1 MPQPFELPEFYMVHP
16 ARLNPNLEGARV
28 HTRKWARDFDM
39 IDTPA
44 HAGGEIIWSEAKLE
58 AMDYALLCA
67 YTHPECSGEILNL
80 ITDWYV
86 WVFFFDDHFLELYK
100 KPKDIKGAKKYLDGL
115 RRFMPLHG
123 AITAEPTNPVEAG
136 LKDLWERTIPMM
148 SQEWKVRFIESTL
161 NLLVECMWEII
172 NIDEGRVANPIDYIE
187 MRRKVGGAPWSA
199 NLVEVAVGAEVPD
212 SVARTRPM
220 RVLRDTFA
228 DGVHLRNDVFSYQ
241 REVEEEGENANM
253 VLVLETALGCTT
265 QEAAEATN
273 DLISSR
279 MQQFEHTVFTE
290 LPIMFE
296 EYGLRPDERMA
307 VLVYA
312 RGLQDWQSGGH
323 EWHMRSSRYMNAS
336 ADTSTGWVPGGPTGL
351 GTLGVRL
358 GFPGRLKRF
367 THTPHAVG
375 PTALPDI
382 AMPFPLHLNPLLDNA
397 RRTSHEWGRAMGF
410 TGEGVWTDRQMIGFD
425 FALCAAGIDP
435 DATQDE
441 LDLSSEWLLWG
452 TYADDLFPKL
462 FFRNQDRAAPRAFV
476 ERARAFMPMDC
487 VTMPVPQNA
496 HERGLADLWL
506 RTALPMSEEQRV
518 RYRHGLDVMLDSW
531 VWEADQH
538 QHNRIP
544 DPVDYIEM
552 RRCTFGAEMTMNLA
566 RFGAGGLI
574 PDEFF
579 ATSQVRGLEDSAADQ
594 GAFVNDLFSY
604 QKEIEFEGELLNM
617 VLVVKNFLDCS
628 KEQAVCVVN
637 DLMTARVEQFI
648 RTRDHEIP
656 ALCEEF
662 GFTAAQR
669 KAVDAYVGGLEDWM
683 AAVLHWHQKTV
694 RYGEGEL
701 MRSRAGHGF
710 ALPSGFGTSAVRM
723 FAP

>member
-1 MPQPFELPEFYMVHP
+1 MAQPFELPEFYLVHP

-44 HAGGEIIWSEAKLE
+44 FEGGEIIWSPAKLE

-67 YTHPECSGEILNL
+67 YTHPECAGEILNL

-100 KPKDIKGAKKYLDGL
+100 KPKDIKGAKRYLDGL
-115 RRFMPLHG
+115 RAFMPLHG
-123 AITAEPTNPVEAG
+123 EITATPTNPVEAG
-136 LKDLWERTIPMM
+136 LTDLWRRTIPMM

-161 NLLVECMWEII
+161 NLLVECMWEIV

-212 SVARTRPM
+212 PVARTRPM
-220 RVLRDTFA
+220 RVLKDTFA
-228 DGVHLRNDVFSYQ
+228 DAVHLRNDVFSYQ

-253 VLVLETALGCTT
+253 ILVLETALGCST

-296 EYGLRPDERMA
+296 EYGLRPDERAA

-323 EWHMRSSRYMNAS
+323 EWHMRSSRYMNAN

-351 GTLGVRL
+351 GTIGSRL
-358 GFPGRLKRF
+358 GFPKRLKRF
-367 THTPHAVG
+367 THAPHVVG
-375 PTALPDI
+375 PTALPEI
-382 AMPFPLHLNPLLDNA
+382 TMPFPLKLNPLLDNA
-397 RRTSHEWGRAMGF
+397 RRTAHEWGRAMGF
-410 TGEGVWTDRQMIGFD
+410 AGEGVWTDQQMVGFD

-435 DATQDE
+435 DASQDE
-441 LDLSSEWLLWG
+441 LDIATEWLLWG
-452 TYADDLFPKL
+452 TYVDDLFPKL

-476 ERARAFMPMDC
+476 DNTKMFMPMDC
-487 VTMPVPQNA
+487 VTMPAPRNA

-506 RTALPMSEEQRV
+506 RTALPMSDEQRV
-518 RYRHGLDVMLDSW
+518 RYRRGLDAMLDSW

-538 QHNRIP
+538 QQNRIP

-552 RRCTFGAEMTMNLA
+552 RRRTFGAEMTMNLA

-604 QKEIEFEGELLNM
+604 QKEIEFDGELLNM
-617 VLVVKNFLDCS
+617 VLVVRNFLDCATD
-628 KEQAVCVVN
+628 KAVGIVN
-637 DLMTARVEQFI
+637 DVMTARVEQFT

-669 KAVDAYVGGLEDWM
+669 RAVGAYVAGLEDWM
-683 AAVLHWHQKTV
+683 AAVLNWHRETV
-694 RYGEGEL
+694 RYGESEL
-701 MRSRAGHGF
+701 LRSRGGRGF
-710 ALPSGFGTSAVRM
+710 ALPTGFGTSAVRM
-723 FAP
+723 FAS

>member
-1 MPQPFELPEFYMVHP
+1 VAQPFELPDFYQVHP

-28 HTRKWARDFDM
+28 HTREWARDFDM
-39 IDTPA
+39 VDTPA
-44 HAGGEIIWSEAKLE
+44 YAGGEIIWSEARLE

-67 YTHPECSGEILNL
+67 YTHPECAGEILNL

-115 RRFMPLHG
+115 RAFMPLHG
-123 AITAEPTNPVEAG
+123 EITATPTNPVEAG
-136 LKDLWERTIPMM
+136 LTDLWRRTIPMM

-161 NLLVECMWEII
+161 NLLVECMWEIV

-220 RVLRDTFA
+220 RVLKDTFA
-228 DGVHLRNDVFSYQ
+228 DAVHLRNDVFSYQ

-290 LPIMFE
+290 LPTMFE
-296 EYGLRPDERMA
+296 QYGLRPDERAA

-323 EWHMRSSRYMNAS
+323 EWHMRSSRYMNAN

-351 GTLGVRL
+351 GTLGSRL
-358 GFPGRLKRF
+358 GFPKRLKRF

-375 PTALPDI
+375 PTSLPDFT
-382 AMPFPLHLNPLLDNA
+382 MPFPLHLNPLLDQSRQNTLA
-397 RRTSHEWGRAMGF
+397 WSRAMGF
-410 TGEGVWTDRQMIGFD
+410 TSEGVWTDRQMVELDLPI
-425 FALCAAGIDP
+425 CAAGIDP
-435 DATQDE
+435 DGTQDE
-441 LDLSSEWLLWG
+441 LDLGSQWLTWG
-452 TYADDLFPKL
+452 TYGDDLFPKL
-462 FFRNQDRAAPRAFV
+462 FFRGRDPAGPRAFV
-476 ERARAFMPMDC
+476 ARTKAFMPLDC
-487 VTMPVPQNA
+487 VTMPVPTDAN
-496 HERGLADLWL
+496 ERGLADLWV
-506 RTALPMSEEQRV
+506 RTALPMPDKHRALFRRAV
-518 RYRHGLDVMLDSW
+518 DTMLDAW
-531 VWEADQH
+531 VWEADCH
-538 QHNRIP
+538 QQNRIP

-552 RRCTFGAEMTMNLA
+552 RRGTFGSDLTMSLA
-566 RFGAGGLI
+566 RFARADLI

-579 ATSQVRGLEDSAADQ
+579 ATSQVRGLEDSAQDQ
-594 GAFVNDLFSY
+594 ACLLNDIFSY
-604 QKEIEFEGELLNM
+604 QKEIEYEGELLNM
-617 VLVVKNFLDCS
+617 VLVVQNFLNCS
-628 KEQAVCVVN
+628 KEQAVAMVN

-662 GFTAAQR
+662 GFNAAQR
-669 KAVDAYVGGLEDWM
+669 GAVDSYVRELQDWM
-683 AAVLHWHQKTV
+683 SAILNWHRKTV
-694 RYGEGEL
+694 RYGEAEL
-701 MRSRAGHGF
+701 VRSRGGHGF
-710 ALPSGFGTSAVRM
+710 ALPTGFGTSAVRM

>member
-1 MPQPFELPEFYMVHP
+1 MAQPFELPEFYLVHP

-28 HTRKWARDFDM
+28 HTRQWARDFDM

-44 HAGGEIIWSEAKLE
+44 FEGGEIIWSPAKLE

-115 RRFMPLHG
+115 REFMPLHG
-123 AITAEPTNPVEAG
+123 AITATPTNPVEAG
-136 LKDLWERTIPMM
+136 LTDLWERTIPMM

-212 SVARTRPM
+212 SVARTRPL

-253 VLVLETALGCTT
+253 VLVLETALGCTA

-290 LPIMFE
+290 LPILFD
-296 EYGLRPDERMA
+296 EYHLRPDERMA

-323 EWHMRSSRYMNAS
+323 EWHMRSSRYMNS
-336 ADTSTGWVPGGPTGL
+336 NADKAGWVPGGPTGL
-351 GTLGVRL
+351 GTLGARF
-358 GFPGRLKRF
+358 GIPKRFNRF

-375 PTALPDI
+375 PTSLPEFT
-382 AMPFPLHLNPLLDNA
+382 MPFTLRVNPLLDNA
-397 RRTSHEWGRAMGF
+397 RRHTTEWARTMGM
-410 TGEGVWTDRQMIGFD
+410 TTEGVWTDRQLAGFD
-425 FALCAAGIDP
+425 FARCCAGLHP
-435 DATQDE
+435 DAGQDE
-441 LDLSSEWLLWG
+441 LDLATEWTIWG
-452 TYADDLFPKL
+452 TYADDLFPML
-462 FFRNQDRAAPRAFV
+462 FFHTRDVVGPRAFV
-476 ERARAFMPMDC
+476 ARSLEFAPLDC
-487 VTMPVPQNA
+487 ATMPSPANA
-496 HERGLADLWL
+496 YERGLADLWL
-506 RTALPMSEEQRV
+506 RTALPLADQHRAQFRRSLERLFE
-518 RYRHGLDVMLDSW
+518 SW
-531 VWEADQH
+531 LWEADHH
-538 QHNRIP
+538 QQNRIP

-552 RRCTFGAEMTMNLA
+552 RRETWGSLPTMSLAGFGRAE
-566 RFGAGGLI
+566 LI
-574 PDEFF
+574 PAEFF
-579 ATSQVRGLEDSAADQ
+579 ATSQLRGLECSAMDQ
-594 GAFVNDLFSY
+594 ACFVNDVFSY
-604 QKEIEFEGELLNM
+604 QKEIEFDGELMNM
-617 VLVVKNFLDCS
+617 VLVVENFLGCGKD
-628 KEQAVCVVN
+628 QAVAIVN
-637 DLMTARVEQFI
+637 DLATARIEQFV

-656 ALCEEF
+656 TLCEEF
-662 GFTAAQR
+662 GFTAEQR
-669 KAVDAYVGGLEDWM
+669 RAVDGYVRELEDWM
-683 AAVLHWHQKTV
+683 AAILDWHRTTA
-694 RYGEGEL
+694 RYGSAEL
-701 MRSRAGHGF
+701 VRSRGGRGF
-710 ALPSGFGTSAVRM
+710 ALPTGFGTSAVRM
-723 FAP
+723 FAS

>member
-44 HAGGEIIWSEAKLE
+44 FAGGEIIWSEAKLE

-80 ITDWYV
+80 VTDWYV

-115 RRFMPLHG
+115 REFMPLHG
-123 AITAEPTNPVEAG
+123 EITATPTNPVEAG

-212 SVARTRPM
+212 VVARTRPM

-253 VLVLETALGCTT
+253 ILVLERALGCTT

-290 LPIMFE
+290 LPILFDR
-296 EYGLRPDERMA
+296 YGLRPDERMA
-307 VLVYA
+307 TLVYA

-323 EWHMRSSRYMNAS
+323 EWHMRSSRYMNEG
-336 ADTSTGWVPGGPTGL
+336 ADTSGWVPGGPTGL
-351 GTLGVRL
+351 GTLGARF
-358 GFPGRLKRF
+358 GFPGRFHRF

-375 PTALPDI
+375 PTSLPEFT
-382 AMPFPLHLNPLLDNA
+382 MPFTLTVNPLVDNA
-397 RRTSHEWGRAMGF
+397 RRHYADWGRAMGM
-410 TGEGVWTDRQMIGFD
+410 TSEGVWTDQQLVGFD
-425 FALCAAGIDP
+425 FAVCSAGIDP

-441 LDLSSEWLLWG
+441 LDLSSEWLTWG
-452 TYADDLFPKL
+452 TYGDDLFPRL
-462 FFRNQDRAAPRAFV
+462 FFRSPDPAGPRAFA
-476 ERARAFMPMDC
+476 ERSKEFTPLDC
-487 VTMPVPQNA
+487 VTMPTPVNA
-496 HERGLADLWL
+496 YERGLADLWV
-506 RTALPMSEEQRV
+506 RTALPMPD
-518 RYRHGLDVMLDSW
+518 RHRAQFRQAVSAMLDAW
-531 VWEADQH
+531 VWEADCH
-538 QHNRIP
+538 QQNRIP

-552 RRCTFGAEMTMNLA
+552 RRGSFGADLTMSLA
-566 RFGAGGLI
+566 RFSRGDLI
-574 PDEFF
+574 PDEFY
-579 ATSQVRGLEDSAADQ
+579 ATSQLRGLENSAVDQ
-594 GAFVNDLFSY
+594 ACFLNDIFSY

-617 VLVVKNFLDCS
+617 VLVVQNFLNCS
-628 KEQAVCVVN
+628 KGQAVGIVN
-637 DLMTARVEQFI
+637 DLMTERVEQFI

-662 GFTAAQR
+662 GFSAEQR
-669 KAVDAYVGGLEDWM
+669 AAVDGYVRELEDWM
-683 AAVLHWHQKTV
+683 AAILNWHRLTI
-694 RYGEGEL
+694 RYGQAEL
-701 MRSRAGHGF
+701 VRARGAHGF
-710 ALPSGFGTSAVRM
+710 GLPTGFGTSAVRM

>member
-1 MPQPFELPEFYMVHP
+1 MAQPFELPDFYQVHP

-28 HTRKWARDFDM
+28 HTREWARDFDM
-39 IDTPA
+39 VDTPA
-44 HAGGEIIWSEAKLE
+44 YAGGEIIWSEARLE

-67 YTHPECSGEILNL
+67 YTHPECAGEILNL

-115 RRFMPLHG
+115 RAFMPLHG
-123 AITAEPTNPVEAG
+123 EITATPTNPVEAG
-136 LKDLWERTIPMM
+136 LTDLWRRTIPMM

-161 NLLVECMWEII
+161 NLLVECMWEIV

-220 RVLRDTFA
+220 RVLKDTFA
-228 DGVHLRNDVFSYQ
+228 DAVHLRNDVFSYQ

-290 LPIMFE
+290 LPTMFE
-296 EYGLRPDERMA
+296 QYGLRPDERAA

-323 EWHMRSSRYMNAS
+323 EWHMRSSRYMNAN

-351 GTLGVRL
+351 GTLGSRL
-358 GFPGRLKRF
+358 GFPKRLKRF

-375 PTALPDI
+375 PTSLPDFT
-382 AMPFPLHLNPLLDNA
+382 MPFPLHLNPLLDQSRQNTWA
-397 RRTSHEWGRAMGF
+397 WSRAMGF
-410 TGEGVWTDRQMIGFD
+410 TSEGVWTDRQMVELDLPI
-425 FALCAAGIDP
+425 CAAGIDP
-435 DATQDE
+435 DGTQDE
-441 LDLSSEWLLWG
+441 LDLGSQWLTWG
-452 TYADDLFPKL
+452 TYGDDLFPKL
-462 FFRNQDRAAPRAFV
+462 FFRGRDPAGPRAFV
-476 ERARAFMPMDC
+476 ARTKAFMPLDC
-487 VTMPVPQNA
+487 VTMPVPTDAN
-496 HERGLADLWL
+496 ERGLADLWV
-506 RTALPMSEEQRV
+506 RTALPMPDKHRALFRRAV
-518 RYRHGLDVMLDSW
+518 DTMLDAW
-531 VWEADQH
+531 VWEADCH
-538 QHNRIP
+538 QQNRIP

-552 RRCTFGAEMTMNLA
+552 RRGTFGSDLTMSLA
-566 RFGAGGLI
+566 RFARADLI

-579 ATSQVRGLEDSAADQ
+579 ATSQVRGLEDSAQDQ
-594 GAFVNDLFSY
+594 ACLLNDIFSY
-604 QKEIEFEGELLNM
+604 QKEIEYEGELLNM
-617 VLVVKNFLDCS
+617 VLVVQNFLNCS
-628 KEQAVCVVN
+628 KEQAVAMVN

-662 GFTAAQR
+662 GFNAAQR
-669 KAVDAYVGGLEDWM
+669 GAVDSYVRELQDWM
-683 AAVLHWHQKTV
+683 SAILNWHRKTV
-694 RYGEGEL
+694 RYGEAEL
-701 MRSRAGHGF
+701 VRSRGGHGF
-710 ALPSGFGTSAVRM
+710 ALPTGFGTSAVRM

>member
-1 MPQPFELPEFYMVHP
+1 MAQPFELPEFYLVHP

-39 IDTPA
+39 LDTPA
-44 HAGGEIIWSEAKLE
+44 REGGEIIWTEAKLD

-67 YTHPECSGEILNL
+67 YTHPECSAELLDL

-115 RRFMPLHG
+115 RAFMPLHG
-123 AITAEPTNPVEAG
+123 EITATPTNPVEAG
-136 LKDLWERTIPMM
+136 LTDLWRRTIPMM

-212 SVARTRPM
+212 VVARTRPM

-253 VLVLETALGCTT
+253 ILVLERALGYST
-265 QEAAEATN
+265 QQAAEATN

-296 EYGLRPDERMA
+296 EYGLRPDERAA

-323 EWHMRSSRYMNAS
+323 EWHMRSSRYMNEK
-336 ADTSTGWVPGGPTGL
+336 ADRSTGWLPGGPTGL
-351 GTLGVRL
+351 GTLGARL

-367 THTPHAVG
+367 THRPHAVG
-375 PTALPDI
+375 PLALPDFT
-382 AMPFPLHLNPLLDNA
+382 MPFPLTLNPLLDTA
-397 RRTSHEWGRAMGF
+397 RQNSWAWCRAVGF
-410 TGEGVWTDRQMIGFD
+410 TGEGVWTDQEMVGYD
-425 FALCAAGIDP
+425 LPMCAAGIDP
-435 DATQDE
+435 DGTQEE
-441 LDLSSEWLLWG
+441 LDLASDWLAWG
-452 TYADDLFPKL
+452 TYGDDLFPRL
-462 FFRNQDRAAPRAFV
+462 FFHGRDLAGPRAFA
-476 ERARAFMPMDC
+476 ERAKTFMPLDC
-487 VTMPVPQNA
+487 TAMPAPVNA
-496 HERGLADLWL
+496 FERGLADLWM
-506 RTALPMSEEQRV
+506 RTALPMPDGHRAQFRRAV
-518 RYRHGLDVMLDSW
+518 GTMLDAW
-531 VWEADQH
+531 VWEADCH
-538 QHNRIP
+538 QQNRIP

-552 RRCTFGAEMTMNLA
+552 RRATFGSDLTMSLA
-566 RFGAGGLI
+566 RFSRSDLI

-579 ATSQVRGLEDSAADQ
+579 RTSQVRGLENSAADQ
-594 GAFVNDLFSY
+594 ACFLNDVFSY

-617 VLVVKNFLDCS
+617 VLVVQNFLDCA
-628 KEQAVCVVN
+628 KEQAVGIVN

-662 GFTAAQR
+662 GFTSAQR
-669 KAVDAYVGGLEDWM
+669 RAVQDYVRELEDWM
-683 AAVLHWHQKTV
+683 AAVLNWHRKTV
-694 RYGEGEL
+694 RYQESDL
-701 MRSRAGHGF
+701 RRARNGHGF

>member
-1 MPQPFELPEFYMVHP
+1 VAQPFELPDFYQVHP

-39 IDTPA
+39 VDTPA
-44 HAGGEIIWSEAKLE
+44 YAGGEIIWSEARLE

-67 YTHPECSGEILNL
+67 YTHPECAGEILNL

-115 RRFMPLHG
+115 RAFMPLHG
-123 AITAEPTNPVEAG
+123 EITATPTNPVEAG
-136 LKDLWERTIPMM
+136 LTDLWRRTIPMM

-161 NLLVECMWEII
+161 NLLVECMWEIV

-220 RVLRDTFA
+220 RVLKDTFA
-228 DGVHLRNDVFSYQ
+228 DAVHLRNDVFSYQ

-290 LPIMFE
+290 LPTMFE
-296 EYGLRPDERMA
+296 QYGLRPDERAA

-323 EWHMRSSRYMNAS
+323 EWHMRSSRYMNAN

-351 GTLGVRL
+351 GTLGSRL
-358 GFPGRLKRF
+358 GFPKRLKRF

-375 PTALPDI
+375 PTSLPDFT
-382 AMPFPLHLNPLLDNA
+382 MPFPLHLNPLLDQSRQNTWA
-397 RRTSHEWGRAMGF
+397 WSRAMGF
-410 TGEGVWTDRQMIGFD
+410 TSEGVWTDRQMVELDLPI
-425 FALCAAGIDP
+425 CAAGIDP
-435 DATQDE
+435 DGTQDE
-441 LDLSSEWLLWG
+441 LDLGSQWLTWG
-452 TYADDLFPKL
+452 TYGDDLFPKL
-462 FFRNQDRAAPRAFV
+462 FFRGRDPAGPRAFV
-476 ERARAFMPMDC
+476 ARTKAFMPLDC
-487 VTMPVPQNA
+487 VTMPVPTDAN
-496 HERGLADLWL
+496 ERGLADLWV
-506 RTALPMSEEQRV
+506 RTALPMPDKHRALFRRAV
-518 RYRHGLDVMLDSW
+518 DTMLDAW
-531 VWEADQH
+531 VWEADCH
-538 QHNRIP
+538 QQNRIP

-552 RRCTFGAEMTMNLA
+552 RRGTFGSDLTMSLA
-566 RFGAGGLI
+566 RFARADLI

-579 ATSQVRGLEDSAADQ
+579 ATSQVRGLEDSAQDQ
-594 GAFVNDLFSY
+594 ACLLNDIFSY
-604 QKEIEFEGELLNM
+604 QKEIEYEGELLNM
-617 VLVVKNFLDCS
+617 VLVVQNFLNCS
-628 KEQAVCVVN
+628 KEQAVAMVN

-662 GFTAAQR
+662 GFNAAQR
-669 KAVDAYVGGLEDWM
+669 GAVDSYVRELQDWM
-683 AAVLHWHQKTV
+683 SAILNWHRKTV
-694 RYGEGEL
+694 RYGEAEL
-701 MRSRAGHGF
+701 VRSRGGHGF
-710 ALPSGFGTSAVRM
+710 ALPTGFGTSAVRM

>member
-16 ARLNPNLEGARV
+16 ARLNPNLEEARV

-39 IDTPA
+39 LDTPA
-44 HAGGEIIWSEAKLE
+44 FEGGEIIWSEAKLD

-67 YTHPECSGEILNL
+67 YTHPECSAEILNL
-80 ITDWYV
+80 VTDWYV

-115 RRFMPLHG
+115 REFMPLHG
-123 AITAEPTNPVEAG
+123 AITATPTNPVEAG

-212 SVARTRPM
+212 VVARTRPM

-253 VLVLETALGCTT
+253 ILVLETALGSTT

-290 LPIMFE
+290 LPILFDQ
-296 EYGLRPDERMA
+296 YALRPEERMA
-307 VLVYA
+307 VLIYA

-323 EWHMRSSRYMNAS
+323 EWHMRSSRYMNES
-336 ADTSTGWVPGGPTGL
+336 ADTSSGWVPGGPTGL
-351 GTLGVRL
+351 GTLGARF
-358 GFPGRLKRF
+358 GFPGRFKRF
-367 THTPHAVG
+367 THAPHAVG
-375 PTALPDI
+375 PTALPEI
-382 AMPFPLHLNPLLDNA
+382 TMPFALTVNPLVDNA
-397 RRTSHEWGRAMGF
+397 RKNSWDWARAMGMI
-410 TGEGVWTDRQMIGFD
+410 GEGIWTDQQLVGFD
-425 FALCAAGIDP
+425 FPICAAGIDP

-441 LDLSSEWLLWG
+441 LDLSSEWLTWG

-462 FFRNQDRAAPRAFV
+462 FFHSRDVVSPRAFQ
-476 ERARAFMPMDC
+476 ERTREFMPLDC
-487 VTMPVPQNA
+487 VTMPTPVNA
-496 HERGLADLWL
+496 YERGLADLWV
-506 RTALPMSEEQRV
+506 RTALPMPDKHRAQFRKAVDKMVE
-518 RYRHGLDVMLDSW
+518 SW
-531 VWEADQH
+531 VWEADHH
-538 QHNRIP
+538 QQNRIP

-552 RRCTFGAEMTMNLA
+552 RRDTFGSDLTMSLA
-566 RFGAGGLI
+566 RFSRADLI

-579 ATSQVRGLEDSAADQ
+579 ATSQIRGLEYSAMDQ
-594 GAFVNDLFSY
+594 ACFLNDLFSY
-604 QKEIEFEGELLNM
+604 QKEIEFDGELMNM
-617 VLVVKNFLDCS
+617 VLVVQNFLNCD
-628 KEQAVCVVN
+628 KDQAVAIVN
-637 DLMTARVEQFI
+637 DLMTARVEQFT

-662 GFTAAQR
+662 DFTAEQR
-669 KAVDAYVGGLEDWM
+669 KAVDSYVRELEDWM
-683 AAVLHWHQKTV
+683 AAILNWHQKTSRYPEPELV
-694 RYGEGEL
+694 RARGV
-701 MRSRAGHGF
+701 HGF
-710 ALPSGFGTSAVRM
+710 ALPTGIGTSAVRM

>member
-1 MPQPFELPEFYMVHP
+1 MAQPFELPEFYMVHP
-16 ARLNPNLEGARV
+16 ARLNPNLEGARA

-39 IDTPA
+39 VDTPA
-44 HAGGEIIWSEAKLE
+44 YPGGEIIWSEAKLE

-67 YTHPECSGEILNL
+67 YTHPECSGPVLDL

-115 RRFMPLHG
+115 RAFMPLHG
-123 AITAEPTNPVEAG
+123 EITATPTNPVEAG

-212 SVARTRPM
+212 AIARTRPM

-290 LPIMFE
+290 LPILFDQH
-296 EYGLRPDERMA
+296 GLRPDERMA
-307 VLVYA
+307 ALVYA

-323 EWHMRSSRYMNAS
+323 EWHMRSSRYMNAG
-336 ADTSTGWVPGGPTGL
+336 ADKSGWVPGGPTGL
-351 GTLGVRL
+351 GTLGARFGFPKRL
-358 GFPGRLKRF
+358 GRF
-367 THTPHAVG
+367 THAPHAVG
-375 PTALPDI
+375 PTTLPDFT
-382 AMPFPLHLNPLLDNA
+382 MPFTLTLSPLLDTA
-397 RRTSHEWGRAMGF
+397 RRNNAVWSKEIGITSD
-410 TGEGVWTDRQMIGFD
+410 GVWTDDKLAGFD

-435 DATQDE
+435 DATQEE
-441 LDLSSEWLLWG
+441 LDLGTNWLSWG
-452 TYADDLFPKL
+452 TYADDLVPQL
-462 FFRNQDRAAPRAFV
+462 FFHSPDPTGVRAFV
-476 ERARAFMPMDC
+476 ERTGQFMPLDC
-487 VTMPVPQNA
+487 VTMPTPTTPY
-496 HERGLADLWL
+496 ERGLADLWV
-506 RTALPMSEEQRV
+506 RTALPMSDEHRAQF
-518 RYRHGLDVMLDSW
+518 RHAVMVMVESW
-531 VWEADQH
+531 AWEADCH
-538 QHNRIP
+538 HHNRIP

-552 RRCTFGAEMTMNLA
+552 RRASFGAELTMSLA
-566 RFGAGGLI
+566 RFSHLAL
-574 PDEFF
+574 PAEFF
-579 ATSQVRGLEDSAADQ
+579 ATSQMRGLEDSAADY
-594 GAFVNDLFSY
+594 GCFLNDVFSY

-617 VLVVKNFLDCS
+617 VLVVQNFLGCD
-628 KEQAVCVVN
+628 KDRAVGVVDN
-637 DLMTARVEQFI
+637 LMTDRVEQFI

-669 KAVDAYVGGLEDWM
+669 KAVDAYVRELEDWM
-683 AAVLHWHQKTV
+683 AAVLNWHRETV
-694 RYGEGEL
+694 RYGQDEL
-701 MRSRAGHGF
+701 VRARGGHGF
-710 ALPSGFGTSAVRM
+710 ALPTGFGTSAVRM